1 MSLKKQ
7 QKQQQQQQRCYRQ
20 RLTDFRRSNT
30 LLIFA
35 VFMASWLDNFLL
47 TVVVPIVPQYI
58 AKLDAIAREKDMMT
72 GVTDGMLGVTDE
84 MMAVIDSMPVTDG
97 MEVTDRVMVTDS
109 LAVTD
114 WMEVREMMNMTERSI
129 TMMEQGRCCS
139 DKTLDDN
146 FMNFLFGEYDMNF
159 VPIIRLSGPR
169 ILLRCALKTYHSR
182 TKI

>member
-58 AKLDAIAREKDMMT
+58 AKLDAIAREKDMM
-72 GVTDGMLGVTDE
+72 GVTDGMVAVTDGVVGVRGG
-84 MMAVIDSMPVTDG
+84 MMPVTDG
-97 MEVTDRVMVTDS
+97 MM
-109 LAVTD
+109 AVTD
-114 WMEVREMMNMTERSI
+114 GMVTTMERGQNFGNNSFN
-129 TMMEQGRCCS
+129 
-139 DKTLDDN
+139 DD
-146 FMNFLFGEYDMNF
+146 FMGFLFGENDANYGL
-159 VPIIRLSGPR
+159 I
-169 ILLRCALKTYHSR
+169 
-182 TKI
+182 